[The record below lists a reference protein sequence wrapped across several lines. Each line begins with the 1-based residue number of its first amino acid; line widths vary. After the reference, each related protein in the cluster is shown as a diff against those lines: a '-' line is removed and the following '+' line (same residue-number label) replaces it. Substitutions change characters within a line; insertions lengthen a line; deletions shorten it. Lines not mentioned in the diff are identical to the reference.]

1 MTKKEL
7 KEIYYIDKEIKMWRS
22 KLDEVTEIQSP
33 NLTGLPGSN
42 MTSDT
47 VSRLAVQK
55 DEINAIISGLLVKLE
70 VKKRDMMEY
79 IESISD
85 SVVRQIIQ
93 YRYIDLLTWVK
104 ISEKIYG
111 RIDRE
116 SSVRMIHDRFLKK

>member
-1 MTKKEL
+1 
-7 KEIYYIDKEIKMWRS
+7 
-22 KLDEVTEIQSP
+22 
-33 NLTGLPGSN
+33 

-93 YRYIDLLTWVK
+93 YRYIDLLTWTK

-111 RIDRE
+111 RVDRE